1 MAPEHPKRAYRMV
14 ARAAA
19 AAQTRERILDAVVA
33 LARERFVDD
42 IALSDIAT
50 AAGVTV
56 QTVLR
61 HFDGREALLGA
72 AARRGEEAVEGPR
85 RRVTPGDGDEAAQRA
100 VADYERFGDALMLWL
115 AQEERSSFIRP
126 LVERGRSLHQA
137 WIDAVFAPQLSG
149 RRGPSRAR
157 LRAQLIA
164 VTDVY
169 TWKLLRRDLGLSRR
183 ETERAIAGLVR
194 GALGDHDGDTEER

>member
-1 MAPEHPKRAYRMV
+1 MV
-14 ARAAA
+14 ARAQAA
-19 AAQTRERILDAVVA
+19 ARTRERILDAVTA
-33 LARERFVDD
+33 LAGERFLDD
-42 IALSDIAT
+42 ISLADVAT

-61 HFDGREALLGA
+61 HFDGREALFADA
-72 AARRGEEAVEGPR
+72 ADRGEAAVEEPR
-85 RRVTPGDGDEAAQRA
+85 RRVTPGDVQGAARRA

-126 LVERGRSLHQA
+126 LVERGRSLHHD

-149 RRGPSRAR
+149 RRGSERTR

-183 ETERAIAGLVR
+183 ETERSIVGLVR
-194 GALGDHDGDTEER
+194 GALGDDDGDTEER

>member
-1 MAPEHPKRAYRMV
+1 MNTAADRPKRAYRMAARATGV
-14 ARAAA
+14 AR
-19 AAQTRERILDAVVA
+19 TRERILDAA
-33 LARERFVDD
+33 IAFAGERFVEDISLAD
-42 IALSDIAT
+42 IAA

-61 HFDGREALLGA
+61 HFDGRSSLLA
-72 AARRGEEAVEGPR
+72 AAALRGEQAVEGPR
-85 RRVTPGDGDEAAQRA
+85 RQVTPGDVDEAARRA

-126 LVERGRSLHQA
+126 LAERGRALHHA
-137 WIDAVFAPQLSG
+137 WIDAVFARELSG
-149 RRGPSRAR
+149 RHGADRAR

-169 TWKLLRRDLGLSRR
+169 TWKLLRRDVRLGRR
-183 ETERAIAGLVR
+183 ETERAIAGLIR
-194 GALGDHDGDTEER
+194 GALDDTEER